1 MKILKHGEY
10 AIALNR
16 NGFGITTDGF
26 CSRIADFKKADYFYI
41 GDFSIGADCESDFIP
56 YCSDMET
63 GGFIRF
69 EKIEKREV

>member
-1 MKILKHGEY
+1 MNILKHDEY

-26 CSRIADFKKADYFYI
+26 CGRICDFKADYFHI
-41 GDFSIGADCESDFIP
+41 GGFSIGSDCESDFIP

-69 EKIEKREV
+69 EKREV

>member
-1 MKILKHGEY
+1 MKLLKDGEY
-10 AIALNR
+10 AIALNK

-26 CSRIADFKKADYFYI
+26 CSRITDCRADYFFI
-41 GDFSIGADCESDFIP
+41 GDFSIGVDCESDFIP

-69 EKIEKREV
+69 KKREV

>member
-1 MKILKHGEY
+1 MKMLKNGEY
-10 AIALNR
+10 AIALNK

-26 CSRIADFKKADYFYI
+26 CGRIVDYKVDYFDI
-41 GDFSIGADCESDFIP
+41 AGFSIDIDYESDFIP

-69 EKIEKREV
+69 EKREV